1 MASLLFLPFSKW
13 SRYTVFAG
21 LSDIVNMVKNMKFT
35 EEQILYFQYAHICLI
50 SKTWIGARCLIAT
63 LSSLTIWDP
72 SIALRSRC
80 ISVLWDSISIRSST
94 SVPEGTFVYPHEPVL
109 IIEGPLAICQ
119 VLETPILNLCNF
131 ARYIQF
137 SIPLFASLITTNATR
152 LCYAAGNTTIVEF
165 GLRRAQV
172 FSFWECEFE
181 LGSWWR
187 YVCLKIQ
194 LHGRLCWNQQHSCR
208 YFL

>member
-35 EEQILYFQYAHICLI
+35 EEQILYFQYAHIGLI
-50 SKTWIGARCLIAT
+50 SKTWIGVRCLIAT
-63 LSSLTIWDP
+63 LSSLTIWGP
-72 SIALRSRC
+72 STALRSRC

-137 SIPLFASLITTNATR
+137 SIPLLASLITTNATR